1 MLRTVALP
9 QRKPAHT
16 RQTGP
21 PVRIP
26 RPTALPAHA
35 PRNPAH
41 AARRI
46 PWPPRGALAVLALVA
61 ILLALLALTGR
72 FPTVGPDQALALRDR
87 LLDLHERHP
96 VASVAAFVAGYV
108 AMTSCSI
115 PGAVFLT
122 LTGGA
127 VFGFG
132 MALAAVSVASTAGAC
147 LAFLSARHLLRG
159 MVRRL
164 WPRQLARIDAVM
176 TEGAKGTEGDG
187 NDNLAA
193 DAGRQGSGCPA
204 EAGAGDAR
212 TVSTARGDA
221 TRAGTAV
228 RAPSSA
234 RASSGLPPF
243 ELLSPGAL
251 CLLGLRCVAVMPYW
265 LVNLLFGVTAMR
277 LSTFATVSLV
287 GMVPLNAI
295 YVHAGAELGR
305 IRHLGDILSLR
316 TGLALCLLAVV
327 PLVLRRAL
335 CALKARRRAGNRRTS
350 TPEQSG

>member
-16 RQTGP
+16 RQAGP

-26 RPTALPAHA
+26 RPTVPPPPAHA

-46 PWPPRGALAVLALVA
+46 PWPPRGALAMLALA
-61 ILLALLALTGR
+61 ATLLALLALTGH
-72 FPTVGPDQALALRDR
+72 FPAVGPDLALALRDR
-87 LLDLHERHP
+87 LLDLHARHP

-132 MALAAVSVASTAGAC
+132 VALAAVSVASTAGAC

-164 WPRQLARIDAVM
+164 WPRQLARIDTVM
-176 TEGAKGTEGDG
+176 TEGAEGDG

-193 DAGRQGSGCPA
+193 DAGGQGSGCPA
-204 EAGAGDAR
+204 ETGAGDAR
-212 TVSTARGDA
+212 TASTARGDA

-287 GMVPLNAI
+287 GMAPLNAI

-335 CALKARRRAGNRRTS
+335 CALKARRRAGTACDIPGRM
-350 TPEQSG
+350 E

>member
-1 MLRTVALP
+1 M
-9 QRKPAHT
+9 
-16 RQTGP
+16 
-21 PVRIP
+21 RIP
-26 RPTALPAHA
+26 RPTAPSPPAHA
-35 PRNPAH
+35 PRNPA
-41 AARRI
+41 
-46 PWPPRGALAVLALVA
+46 RGALAVLALTA
-61 ILLALLALTGR
+61 TLLALLALTGH
-72 FPTVGPDQALALRDR
+72 FPAVGPDQALALRDR
-87 LLDLHERHP
+87 LLDLHARHP

-127 VFGFG
+127 VFGFWV
-132 MALAAVSVASTAGAC
+132 ALAAVSLASTAGAC

-164 WPRQLARIDAVM
+164 WPRQSARIDAAM
-176 TEGAKGTEGDG
+176 AEGQPCSAPCGPALSS
-187 NDNLAA
+187 LA
-193 DAGRQGSGCPA
+193 
-204 EAGAGDAR
+204 
-212 TVSTARGDA
+212 
-221 TRAGTAV
+221 
-228 RAPSSA
+228 
-234 RASSGLPPF
+234 
-243 ELLSPGAL
+243 SPGAL

-295 YVHAGAELGR
+295 YVHAGAELAR
-305 IRHLGDILSLR
+305 IRHLGDIISLR

-335 CALKARRRAGNRRTS
+335 CALKARRWADNRCTS
-350 TPEQSG
+350 APKQPR